1 MDTKLYLFRELRDQD
16 MHWHHVGPHH
26 ERLSFNLLDLVG
38 YAPVKHNDQP
48 PYRLYNPFNWR
59 GPKMP
64 ENSHATLDAVK
75 AAGRAHALEW
85 LAQAGRGEVIWEA
98 LDSGVHWRATADG
111 VDMASYYYSDG
122 TLPKYKTREKWHVG
136 FRVWFGGTYYVI
148 DFANPEAARAEV
160 ARTWR
165 HWLAVAQERFLAN
178 K

>member
-1 MDTKLYLFRELRDQD
+1 MSNTAKKGLGGRILFRELRDQD

-48 PYRLYNPFNWR
+48 PYRLYNPFN
-59 GPKMP
+59 
-64 ENSHATLDAVK
+64 
-75 AAGRAHALEW
+75 
-85 LAQAGRGEVIWEA
+85 
-98 LDSGVHWRATADG
+98 WRATADG

-178 K
+178 AVRSATEAAHE